1 MRTKFHVFLPE
12 KLKGITR
19 KSHPPQQLIHH
30 LNIQN
35 SYSGFEYIISPRRR
49 GTSRGRG
56 LRPARLQQYNRNQ
69 LDDDSN
75 PLSNNLSLFLAFS
88 LTLSIDC
95 DSTFRSHYCTTK
107 STSNWWVQP
116 GCQRDG
122 ISASR
127 RLGSGS
133 WQVFWSENNYSQLSE
148 PQFGGLPNYVNC
160 IREPVL
166 QSSANGIE
174 MFSTVAKFR

>member
-35 SYSGFEYIISPRRR
+35 SYSGFEYIIPHDD
-49 GTSRGRG
+49 GGLLADTGRG
-56 LRPARLQQYNRNQ
+56 LGPARLQQYNRNQ

-88 LTLSIDC
+88 LTLSIELQFSLLHDKVHVQLVGP
-95 DSTFRSHYCTTK
+95 T
-107 STSNWWVQP
+107 WVP
-116 GCQRDG
+116 
-122 ISASR
+122 
-127 RLGSGS
+127 
-133 WQVFWSENNYSQLSE
+133 
-148 PQFGGLPNYVNC
+148 
-160 IREPVL
+160 
-166 QSSANGIE
+166 
-174 MFSTVAKFR
+174 T